1 MALEAVL
8 VRDASAVAEVRR
20 RAEAAAGRLGFP
32 EEARAR
38 AAIVAT
44 ELATNVVK
52 YAGSGEVLVSAYED
66 DTGAGL
72 EILALDRGPG
82 MADPGACLDD
92 GYSTGGSAGTGLGAV
107 RRQAQAFD
115 LHSARGQGT
124 AVVARL
130 EPQPERRSG
139 GSHPPLEPRWS
150 GLAVPLA
157 GEAACGD
164 AYCVRP
170 RTEGGWTVVVADGLG
185 HGPQAAE
192 ASSAAVRLFR
202 DREGEGAGAILSAVH
217 AGLRHTRGGAVSV
230 ARYEAD
236 RDTLVF
242 AGLGNVLA
250 AVVTPLGEVRRT
262 LTHSGTAGH
271 VARRIQEFEY
281 PFPPNGLLV
290 MHSDGIASAW
300 SLDPYPGLVAAHPS
314 LIAGVLYRDFGRGRD
329 DATVVV
335 ARGGQGSGRGAPPG
349 AGPRGAAP

>member
-1 MALEAVL
+1 MEAVA

-32 EEARAR
+32 EEARSR

-44 ELATNVVK
+44 ELATNIVK
-52 YAGSGEVLVSAYED
+52 YAEPGEVLIAPYED

-72 EILALDRGPG
+72 EIVALDRGPG
-82 MADPGACLDD
+82 MADAGACLGD

-107 RRQAQAFD
+107 RRQSQVFD
-115 LHSARGQGT
+115 LYSAPGRGT
-124 AVVARL
+124 VIVARL
-130 EPQPERRSG
+130 EARPEARRAA
-139 GSHPPLEPRWS
+139 PPAPRWS

-157 GEAACGD
+157 GEAVCGD
-164 AYCVRP
+164 AYCL
-170 RTEGGWTVVVADGLG
+170 RTHPEGGWTLVVADGLG

-192 ASSAAVRLFR
+192 ASGAAIHLFR
-202 DREGEGAGAILSAVH
+202 DRETDGPKDILSAVH

-230 ARYEAD
+230 ARYEAE
-236 RDTLVF
+236 RGILVF

-250 AVVTPLGEVRRT
+250 AVATPRGEIRRT
-262 LTHSGTAGH
+262 LSHSGTAGH

-281 PFPPNGLLV
+281 PFPPGALLV

-300 SLDPYPGLVAAHPS
+300 SLDPYPGLTAAHPS
-314 LIAGVLYRDFGRGRD
+314 LIAAVLYRDFGRGRD

-335 ARGGQGSGRGAPPG
+335 ARGS
-349 AGPRGAAP
+349 AAP